1 MAALESGHRAIRLRI
16 AAEERWVAIED
27 AARFRDALGA
37 ALPVGV
43 PVAFLEPVADPLAD
57 LVSRFARTH
66 GPFVAVEV
74 AARLGIGVAVAEG
87 ALRRLAGQGRVL
99 EGEFRPGAT
108 GREWVDAEVLRRLRR
123 RSLAALRREVEP
135 VPTNVLGRFLGAW
148 QGVGQAG
155 PARADVDALYRAI
168 EQLQGAAIP
177 ASVLE
182 RLVLPSRLAGYAPH
196 LLDQLTGAGEVVWAG
211 VGAIGSDDGWI
222 SLALAERA
230 PVLLP
235 DPPAGELSD
244 AALAVREALVERG
257 AMFFRQLAD
266 ALRPRTDAELL
277 PGLWEL
283 VWAGVATNDSL
294 VPLRALVEGPGRR
307 RSGSPRRG
315 GSPARARGAPP
326 AAAAGRWG
334 LLPPREPDATRRAH
348 AVASQLLAR
357 HGVLTRG
364 AVIGERI
371 PGGFAA
377 VYPVLKAMEES
388 GRCRRGY
395 FVEGLGG
402 AQFALPG
409 AVDRLRAMHASSR
422 ERETT
427 VLAAA
432 DPANPFGAAVAW
444 PERDAERAGHRP
456 GRKAGAVV
464 VLVDGS
470 LVVYVERGGRTM
482 LTYSEDPA
490 TLQPAIDALALAV
503 RDGLLGRVT
512 VERADG
518 EGVFATPL
526 ASALAQAGFRPS
538 TRGLR
543 LRG

>member
-1 MAALESGHRAIRLRI
+1 
-16 AAEERWVAIED
+16 
-27 AARFRDALGA
+27 
-37 ALPVGV
+37 
-43 PVAFLEPVADPLAD
+43 
-57 LVSRFARTH
+57 
-66 GPFVAVEV
+66 
-74 AARLGIGVAVAEG
+74 
-87 ALRRLAGQGRVL
+87 
-99 EGEFRPGAT
+99 
-108 GREWVDAEVLRRLRR
+108 
-123 RSLAALRREVEP
+123 
-135 VPTNVLGRFLGAW
+135 
-148 QGVGQAG
+148 
-155 PARADVDALYRAI
+155 
-168 EQLQGAAIP
+168 
-177 ASVLE
+177 
-182 RLVLPSRLAGYAPH
+182 
-196 LLDQLTGAGEVVWAG
+196 
-211 VGAIGSDDGWI
+211 
-222 SLALAERA
+222 
-230 PVLLP
+230 
-235 DPPAGELSD
+235 
-244 AALAVREALVERG
+244 
-257 AMFFRQLAD
+257 MFFRQLAD

-277 PGLWEL
+277 PALWEL

-294 VPLRALVEGPGRR
+294 APLRALVEGSGRR
-307 RSGSPRRG
+307 RGGSTRRG
-315 GSPARARGAPP
+315 GSPPRIRAAPP
-326 AAAAGRWG
+326 AVAAGRWG
-334 LLPPREPDATRRAH
+334 LLLPREPDSTRRAH

-364 AVIGERI
+364 AVVGERI

-377 VYPVLKAMEES
+377 AYPVLKAMEES

-409 AVDRLRAMHASSR
+409 AVERLRAMHAPSR

-482 LTYSEDPA
+482 LTYSDDPA

-518 EGVFATPL
+518 EDVFETPL
-526 ASALAQAGFRPS
+526 ANALAQAGFRPS